1 MPPAAP
7 PSGEASARGDAG
19 WATDGARSVVAIG
32 GSNVFAVRGID
43 PSVIAR
49 RRQHRAARSILYT
62 IKFKNVTSE
71 NAGFDKINLVVD
83 KIDSRDECQTILR
96 LTKLSPALKWRGVVA
111 GREEQMFSNP
121 L

>member
-32 GSNVFAVRGID
+32 GSNVFAVRGIH

-49 RRQHRAARSILYT
+49 RRPRRPARSILYT

-71 NAGFDKINLVVD
+71 NVASEKINPVID
-83 KIDSRDECQTILR
+83 KIDSRNECKTTLR
-96 LTKLSPALKWRGVVA
+96 LTKLSPALKWRRVVA
-111 GREEQMFSNP
+111 ER
-121 L
+121 